1 MPYGQLPVLEVNGQ
15 PIAQSNAIARY
26 LARKHGL
33 VGRDEW
39 EAMLCDV
46 LVDSL
51 GDLKQGESNLYSLV
65 LYSIFEILQFF
76 LPKII

>member
-1 MPYGQLPVLEVNGQ
+1 MLEVNGEI
-15 PIAQSNAIARY
+15 IAQSNAIARY

-33 VGRDEW
+33 TGTNVW

-51 GDLKQGESNLYSLV
+51 GDLKQGL
-65 LYSIFEILQFF
+65 
-76 LPKII
+76 